1 MTKEIDQNIT
11 KSQNLL
17 REKNFNDAEIILLK
31 NLKISNNNFET
42 YFLLGSIAGIKKK
55 FEEAENYLKKALNI
69 KSSHI
74 TSNLNLAIILKKLNK
89 KQDAI
94 KYFKKVTDL
103 DKNNVE
109 SLCGIAQIYEEELN
123 FENAKIFLKKALDI
137 NPSHHVA
144 NHNYGK
150 LLLKLNKHRE
160 GLKFIEKVSGM
171 IKFKS
176 NNFEIV

>member
-1 MTKEIDQNIT
+1 MTKEIDENIT

-17 REKNFNDAEIILLK
+17 SEKKFDAAEIILLK

-74 TSNLNLAIILKKLNK
+74 TSNLNLAIILNKLNK

-94 KYFKKVTDL
+94 KYFKKATDL

-109 SLCGIAQIYEEELN
+109 SLCGIAQVYEEELD
-123 FENAKIFLKKALDI
+123 FDNAKIFLIKALDI

-150 LLLKLNKHRE
+150 LLLKLNKHSE
-160 GLKFIEKVSGM
+160 GLKFIEKISGM

-176 NNFEIV
+176 NNFEII